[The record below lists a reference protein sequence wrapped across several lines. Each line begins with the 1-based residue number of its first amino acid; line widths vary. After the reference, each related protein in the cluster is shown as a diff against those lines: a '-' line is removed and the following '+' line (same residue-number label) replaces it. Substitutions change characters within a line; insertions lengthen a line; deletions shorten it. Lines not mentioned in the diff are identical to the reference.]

1 MVNDIV
7 ERNEI
12 RMANI
17 LVVEDDRHISE
28 LVKRNLT
35 LVGHIC
41 TCVYDG
47 LSGLDILEKQ
57 SLKIVNH

>member
-1 MVNDIV
+1 MVDDIV

-28 LVKRNLT
+28 LVKRNLS
-35 LVGHIC
+35 LV
-41 TCVYDG
+41 D
-47 LSGLDILEKQ
+47 
-57 SLKIVNH
+57 

>member
-1 MVNDIV
+1 MNENILV
-7 ERNEI
+7 RNEI
-12 RMANI
+12 HMANI

-28 LVKRNLT
+28 LVKRNLS
-35 LVGHIC
+35 LVGHTC

-57 SLKIVNH
+57 SFDLI